1 MSTNNLS
8 TNKLSLLKN
17 ISAFNIG
24 PQVKNRGGPEYI
36 INAMLLFAIIGMSI
50 KIFFGNNTSQDGS
63 FGRANSTIWG
73 YGIVAFSILV
83 IMFISFSLHDKIA
96 RIEKKGLI
104 GAYQFLKSFL
114 TSSGPSI
121 ITVIIL
127 LWIVS
132 LNTQFYKRINKGQV
146 ASEYFQ
152 LSAGTSFLFIFQIIC
167 VFQYLKL
174 FVAIK
179 TQTITDATE
188 AAEAPANLSRLSFA
202 VYFIT
207 SINLIVTGMM
217 TIMLYFFSTD
227 G

>member
-121 ITVIIL
+121 LTVIIL

>member
-8 TNKLSLLKN
+8 ILNKLSALK
-17 ISAFNIG
+17 IT
-24 PQVKNRGGPEYI
+24 PLRKNTASGGPEYI

-50 KIFFGNNTSQDGS
+50 KVFFGNNTSQDGS

-83 IMFISFSLHDKIA
+83 IMFISFTIHDKIA
-96 RIEKKGLI
+96 RIEKKGLTGI
-104 GAYQFLKSFL
+104 FDFLKSFL
-114 TSSGPSI
+114 TSSGPAML
-121 ITVIIL
+121 TVIIL
-127 LWIVS
+127 LWIVT
-132 LNTQFYKRINKGQV
+132 LNTQFYKKINKGQV

-174 FVAIK
+174 FIAIK
-179 TQTITDATE
+179 TKSITDPIE
-188 AAEAPANLSRLSFA
+188 ANDAPVTLSRISFA

-207 SINLIVTGMM
+207 TINLIVTGMM
-217 TIMLYFFSTD
+217 TIMLHFFSTD